1 MELRLRPGLLL
12 SELCCCRIAVVRGV
26 FVLHVLSSSNI
37 FSLLIFQE
45 KHKNKKHC
53 SVQDISTDWGIKKEV
68 NCFCFILTTFALHT
82 RCFILLGFVLRYAA
96 FSFIFCYK
104 GIIRGNAGCAMW
116 LT

>member
-1 MELRLRPGLLL
+1 MELRLRPGLLF
-12 SELCCCRIAVVRGV
+12 SELCCCRITVVRGV
-26 FVLHVLSSSNI
+26 FVLHVLSSNI

-53 SVQDISTDWGIKKEV
+53 SVQDIGTSWGIKKEV
-68 NCFCFILTTFALHT
+68 NSFIFILITSRVQSKCYIF
-82 RCFILLGFVLRYAA
+82 LGFVLRYAA

-104 GIIRGNAGCAMW
+104 GIIRGNAGYATW